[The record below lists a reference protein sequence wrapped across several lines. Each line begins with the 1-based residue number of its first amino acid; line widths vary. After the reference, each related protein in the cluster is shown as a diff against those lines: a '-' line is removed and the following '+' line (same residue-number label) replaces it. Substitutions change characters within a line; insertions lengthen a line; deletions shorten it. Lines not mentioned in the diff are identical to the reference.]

1 MAQRSRDV
9 MRAVIAGK
17 PDDDVMQ
24 LVENMGGVEAVLE
37 MVFQGMEEALI
48 PDKAQDCVIGW
59 ELTSGGKTYDYTVTV
74 KDKRATYEESKPT
87 DARVTL
93 GCSVVEFV
101 RLIAGEVEGMAEFT
115 SGKLKIEGDIVFAQ
129 QIPQM
134 FGIA

>member
-9 MRAVIAGK
+9 MRGVIAGK

-24 LVENMGGVEAVLE
+24 LVENMGGVETVLE
-37 MVFQGMEEALI
+37 MCFQGMEEALD
-48 PDKAQDCVIGW
+48 PTKAQDCVIGW
-59 ELTSGGKTYDYTVTV
+59 GLTSGGKTYDYTVTV
-74 KDKRATYEESKPT
+74 KDKKATYEECKAA

-93 GCSVVEFV
+93 GCSVTEFV
-101 RLIAGEVEGMAEFT
+101 RLIAGEVDGMAEFMA
-115 SGKLKIEGDIVFAQ
+115 GKLKIDGDIMFAQ